1 MIDPKLT
8 SRLKSGQTGT
18 AAFIKDIRKPET
30 IAKAV
35 CAFLNSEKGGV
46 VYVGITSDGDPA
58 GLKSFDDD
66 KVKTLSEKIR
76 AMIDPLAL
84 YSITSA
90 SLKDG
95 DVVVIDVP
103 SGADKPYLVSG
114 AFWVRENLA
123 VRAATR
129 DEVNAMFDDRT
140 EASERWERRISSS
153 MQDEDLDT
161 ELVRS
166 VRSKSEKRGRL
177 VLDDDIDTDMEV
189 LRELS
194 YWRPK
199 GFTNACDISF
209 GKHPERRHPQTR
221 AQLLVFRDDKIEDTT
236 RSDWFD
242 GSVLKL
248 VERLMDKLSAYNET
262 NSTFREDTLERDDQ
276 PRYHP
281 YALREALVN
290 AFAHRDY
297 EAYSGGV
304 KVSIYDDRIEF
315 WNTGR
320 LNEHIKISDL
330 PRKHMSYPNNPDIAH
345 AFFLNLL
352 MERTGRG
359 AERIVEACKV
369 IGAPRPVWVQDHGGV
384 TLTLYAS
391 LSPGE
396 AAATQL
402 NDRQRAFVE
411 AVKPGEAV
419 SLAEYMERFASDISD
434 RQARRELSELEDFRL
449 VRKEGKSVATVYR
462 RLES

>member
-1 MIDPKLT
+1 MTDSSLSRRLAQGPT
-8 SRLKSGQTGT
+8 SR
-18 AAFIKDIRKPET
+18 AAFIGKITDAKG

-35 CAFLNSEKGGV
+35 CAFLNSSEGGN
-46 VYVGITSDGDPA
+46 VYVGVDDNGVPLGAAI
-58 GLKSFDDD
+58 DD
-66 KVKTLSEKIR
+66 KKLKKFSEDIR
-76 AMIDPLAL
+76 ALIDPPTLF
-84 YSITSA
+84 SISTAVHKQNSI
-90 SLKDG
+90 
-95 DVVVIDVP
+95 VVIDVP
-103 SGADKPYLVSG
+103 SGSDKPYMSNG
-114 AFWVRENLA
+114 SFWVRHSLV

-129 DEVNAMFDDRT
+129 DEVNDMFDDRT

-161 ELVRS
+161 ELVRN
-166 VRSKSEKRGRL
+166 VRTKAEKSGRL
-177 VLDDDIDTDMEV
+177 VLDEDIDTDLEV

-199 GFTNACDISF
+199 GFTNACDIAF

-221 AQLLVFRDDKIEDTT
+221 AQLLVFRGDKIEDTT
-236 RSDWFD
+236 KSDWLD

-248 VERLMDKLSAYNET
+248 VERLMERLSAYNET
-262 NSTFREDTLERDDQ
+262 SSTFREDTLERDDR

-315 WNTGR
+315 WNTGS

-369 IGAPRPVWVQDHGGV
+369 IGAPQPVWAQDHGGV

-411 AVKPGEAV
+411 AVKPGEAL
-419 SLAEYMERFASDISD
+419 SLAEYKERFASDISD

-462 RLES
+462 RMDS